1 MRIIESSERNDLL
14 TFLKQELRITD
25 SPVVNETDDDIQ
37 AVIDIKDSDTFG
49 VILSRLDKN
58 PDIKELI
65 DNDEFSAMKASKMY
79 KTVKKPTYIINLL
92 GDLTADTYQLVITYN
107 KE

>member
-1 MRIIESSERNDLL
+1 MQILESAERDDML
-14 TFLKQELRITD
+14 TFIREKLRITD
-25 SPVVNETDDDIQ
+25 RPEINETDDDIQ

-49 VILSRLDKN
+49 IIFSRLEKSSDV
-58 PDIKELI
+58 KELI
-65 DNDEFSAMKASKMY
+65 DNDEFTSIRASKMY